1 MKKYVK
7 KYRVGVAIFVFIA
20 VLVGFYLVRH
30 ADEEFIAWINKE
42 IQQKPSTAGL
52 LPMPN
57 SEVNYLGA
65 SASNAFVAVQPY
77 NINIQGTMTR
87 ITMSGL
93 SPTFDYSG
101 NVPFI
106 NPSTGNSNVSNI
118 QAWDPLF
125 PQTFNPVL
133 PGDYELDANLI
144 TNLGFPG
151 RVDKQ
156 IINGIPMTMV
166 RYNAG
171 DNTTWGN
178 ARSMLNGWN
187 VPPRTHVRWQLEVQF
202 GNADGKNDWSLTPSA
217 IWAPDST
224 GNWLISNGGSPV
236 LFFQVHSTNQSNP
249 PLQAGVDTDINDPTK
264 LMMTFSQRT
273 GTATAPVQ
281 IGIVHG
287 IFRHTIVPIIIE
299 AFLDERLASNGGKGL
314 LQIWVNNT
322 LVLQQSGPTLALGS
336 KPHWWALASYSWAQT
351 APYSYTRAVF
361 FKTAKMLVFPAAPLS
376 APTNLTATASSSTTV
391 NLSWTASTGAA
402 SYTINRN
409 GSQISSW
416 PSASFIDSSVA
427 AGTTYNYT
435 VAVLDAA
442 GIVSAPSNVAMVTTP
457 LPSIKITSS
466 NVANITGTSATINWT
481 TNISATGQ
489 VNYGTAAN
497 SLTSIV
503 TVGTSATSQKAIIS
517 GLNKATTYYYQIV
530 ATSATNKLVSGA
542 APIASSATKSL
553 RTLRR

>member
-1 MKKYVK
+1 MKNYVK

-30 ADEEFIAWINKE
+30 ADEEIIAWINKE
-42 IQQKPSTAGL
+42 VQEKPSTAGL

-77 NINIQGTMTR
+77 NINIQGTMVP

-101 NVPFI
+101 HVPFI
-106 NPSTGNSNVSNI
+106 NPSTGKSNVSNI

-156 IINGIPMTMV
+156 IINGTPVTMV
-166 RYNAG
+166 RYNPG

-178 ARSMLNGWN
+178 ARSMLNGWII
-187 VPPRTHVRWQLEVQF
+187 PPRTHVRWEIEVQF
-202 GNADGKNDWSLTPSA
+202 GNADGKNDWVLTPSA
-217 IWAPDST
+217 IWTQDST
-224 GNWLISNGGSPV
+224 GKWVIGNGGSPV
-236 LFFQVHSTNQSNP
+236 LFFQVHSANQSNP
-249 PLQAGVDTDINDPTK
+249 PLQVGVDTDINDPTK
-264 LMMTFSQRT
+264 LMITFLQRT
-273 GTATAPVQ
+273 GAATAPVQ

-287 IFRHTIVPIIIE
+287 ISRHTMVPIIIE
-299 AFLDERLASNGGKGL
+299 AFLDERLAINGGKGL
-314 LQIWVNNT
+314 LQIWVNNN

-361 FKTAKMLVFPAAPLS
+361 FKTARMLVFPAAPLS
-376 APTNLTATASSSTTV
+376 APTNLTATAGSSTTV
-391 NLSWTASTGAA
+391 NLSWATSTGVA

-409 GSQISSW
+409 GSPISSTTTT
-416 PSASFIDSSVA
+416 SFIDSGAV

-435 VAVLDAA
+435 VVALDAV
-442 GIVSAPSNVAMVTTP
+442 GIVSAPSNVATVTTP
-457 LPSIKITSS
+457 LPAINITSS

-530 ATSATNKLVSGA
+530 ATSATNKLVSGTSS
-542 APIASSATKSL
+542 ASSVTKSL